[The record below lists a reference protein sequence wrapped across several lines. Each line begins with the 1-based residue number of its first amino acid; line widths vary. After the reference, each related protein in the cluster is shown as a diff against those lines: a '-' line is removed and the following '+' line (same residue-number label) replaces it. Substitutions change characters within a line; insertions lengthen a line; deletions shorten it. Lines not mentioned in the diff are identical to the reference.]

1 MLSQSFVVNVHQE
14 SKKASTFCCY
24 DIYSTYR
31 NCLNSSS
38 SSVMMAFNARRIMV
52 VQLPSVF
59 NSSFYCNL
67 PYLFSPLTSNFF
79 LI

>member
-38 SSVMMAFNARRIMV
+38 SSVVMAFNAETHHGGAV
-52 VQLPSVF
+52 TLS
-59 NSSFYCNL
+59 L
-67 PYLFSPLTSNFF
+67 
-79 LI
+79 